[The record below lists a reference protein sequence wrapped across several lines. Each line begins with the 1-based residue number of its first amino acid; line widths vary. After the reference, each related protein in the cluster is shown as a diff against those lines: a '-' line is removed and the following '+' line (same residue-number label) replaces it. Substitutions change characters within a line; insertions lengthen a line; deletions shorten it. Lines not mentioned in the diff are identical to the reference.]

1 MHTIMHAIKRVTGDL
16 RLIRNKDSK
25 VEGEGEER
33 KKCTSENHTLQN
45 SK

>member
-1 MHTIMHAIKRVTGDL
+1 MHTIMHALKRVTGVV

-33 KKCTSENHTLQN
+33 KKCT
-45 SK
+45 